1 MLKRSNHNLPI
12 NLPRLYID
20 DILCDHKILALKES
34 SFHYLH
40 HVLRKKLEDFLLVF
54 DGKTGLWKAQI
65 TTLSK
70 KSLNITIIEKMSD
83 FKASP
88 DVRLY
93 FAPLKPK
100 RLDIIIEKATELGV
114 RQFYPIITE
123 FTQNRD
129 INTEKLYLNTI
140 EASEQCERLDIPSFQ
155 DIQSLKNMLINYD
168 PSRMLLFADETQN
181 APALMD
187 VLKEWDRSK
196 IDLLIG
202 PEGGFSAIERLFLR
216 SLEFVKPCHLG
227 PTILRAE
234 TAAIFGLSCIMAYKF
249 HGNP

>member
-20 DILCDHKILALKES
+20 NILCIHKIIELKES
-34 SFHYLH
+34 AFHYLH

-70 KSLNITIIEKMSD
+70 KNLNITIIEKISD

-88 DVRLY
+88 DVHLY
-93 FAPLKPK
+93 FAPLKLK
-100 RLDIIIEKATELGV
+100 RLDMLVEKTTELGV
-114 RQFYPIITE
+114 RQFCPIITE
-123 FTQNRD
+123 FTQTRD
-129 INTEKLYLNTI
+129 INSEKLHLNAI
-140 EASEQCERLDIPSFQ
+140 EASEQCERLDIPTFQ
-155 DIQSLKNMLINYD
+155 DIQPLKNILTNYD
-168 PSRMLLFADETQN
+168 TSRMLLFADETQN
-181 APALMD
+181 APALID
-187 VLKEWDRSK
+187 VLKKWDQSK

-202 PEGGFSAIERLFLR
+202 PEGGFSTIERLFLR
-216 SLEFVKPCHLG
+216 SLGFVKPCHLG
-227 PTILRAE
+227 HTILRAE